1 MNNAPETTAPEM
13 PSVRTCPF
21 DPPKEYK
28 TIRSENP
35 VAQFRTPRGDLA
47 WLITRFDDIKKV
59 LTDPRFSS
67 DPTKPGFPSYLT
79 GEIQPPP
86 GYFLLMDSPNH
97 HRLRSVIVQEL
108 KGPRLEELRPKM
120 QAIVDE
126 QLSRML
132 TLTPPVDLIQVF
144 ALPVASLIICDLLGV
159 PHQDHAFVQDR
170 TDTILDRSR
179 TPKEQEAAAIEMM
192 MYFDKIV
199 TEKEQN
205 PGDDLLGRLIQ
216 DPVRSSKIDH
226 AELVGLA
233 ALILLSAYD
242 TMVQVIGLGTLTLL
256 NHPEQLEAL
265 MENPA
270 LADKLT
276 DELARYLTVN
286 HAGLPRVATEDVVVG
301 GQTIRAGE
309 GVVVMLNSGNRDE
322 QAFDQPDQFDVH
334 RSTRD
339 HVGFGH
345 GLHKCIGAHY
355 ARMELSIVFTQLFQQ
370 VPGLQVTVPTSELE
384 FRDEMVLYG
393 VKSLPVTWDLQAKP
407 LVARAP
413 QAVGTSTEGCPM
425 HTGAKH
431 V

>member
-1 MNNAPETTAPEM
+1 MKNTPEM
-13 PSVRTCPF
+13 PSVRPCPF
-21 DPPKEYK
+21 DPPAEYRN
-28 TIRSENP
+28 IRAEAP
-35 VAQFRTPRGDLA
+35 VAQFRTPRGNLA
-47 WLITRFDDIKKV
+47 WLITRFDDIKQV

-67 DPTKPGFPSYLT
+67 DPTRPGFPSYLT
-79 GEIQPPP
+79 GDILPPP
-86 GYFLLMDSPNH
+86 GYFLLMDSPDH

-108 KGPRLEELRPKM
+108 KGARLEELRPKM
-120 QAIVDE
+120 QAIVDAQVE
-126 QLSRML
+126 RML
-132 TLTPPVDLIQVF
+132 QMTPPVDLIQVF

-159 PHQDHAFVQDR
+159 PYQDHSFVQDR

-179 TPKEQEAAAIEMM
+179 TPKEQEAAAIELM
-192 MYFDKIV
+192 MYFDRIV
-199 TEKEQN
+199 TEKEQHPEN
-205 PGDDLLGRLIQ
+205 DLIGRLIQ
-216 DPVRSSKIDH
+216 DPARSSKINH

-256 NHPEQLEAL
+256 NHPEQVQDILSSPVL
-265 MENPA
+265 I
-270 LADKLT
+270 DKLT
-276 DELARYLTVN
+276 DELVRYLTVN

-322 QAFDQPDQFDVH
+322 EAFTLPDEFNVH

-355 ARMELSIVFTQLFQQ
+355 ARMELGIVFSSLFRQ
-370 VPGLQVTVPTSELE
+370 VHGLQVTVPTHELE

-393 VKSLPVTWDLQAKP
+393 VKQLPVSWDLRAKP
-407 LVARAP
+407 VQIQENTEGAAP
-413 QAVGTSTEGCPM
+413 EAKGCPM
-425 HTGAKH
+425 HAGGQH